1 MAKLTYYT
9 SFNDLKTDEVHKSQ
23 NQSDSAKESELKEFL
38 TLLSD
43 HRYTRGNLASRPP
56 SKQSG
61 NGR

>member
-9 SFNDLKTDEVHKSQ
+9 SFQDMKTDKVHKSQ
-23 NQSDSAKESELKEFL
+23 NQSDSAKESELKEL
-38 TLLSD
+38 LALLSD
-43 HRYTRGNLASRPP
+43 NRYTKSHLASNPS